1 MIAPEDLTATALS
14 SPVSPGA
21 AMPILL
27 QRSALLL
34 GPNLG
39 YLSLMAPAQ
48 TLRASWTTCHIL
60 CEKWA
65 QILGEKKITLE
76 NILQILNAFFFF
88 FVTLM
93 GSARSCLR
101 NPLLHRS
108 SSRACCHL
116 ASHFAIPYR
125 GRFCSILCITNGIC
139 RIRRDVII
147 NSVRMMLNMDW
158 PERNKV

>member
-1 MIAPEDLTATALS
+1 
-14 SPVSPGA
+14 
-21 AMPILL
+21 MPILL

-88 FVTLM
+88 F
-93 GSARSCLR
+93 C
-101 NPLLHRS
+101 N
-108 SSRACCHL
+108 
-116 ASHFAIPYR
+116 
-125 GRFCSILCITNGIC
+125 TNGKC
-139 RIRRDVII
+139 PVLPEKPTTAQELLTSVLSPRISFCHTLSRKILQHIVHYKRD
-147 NSVRMMLNMDW
+147 L
-158 PERNKV
+158 